1 MITRAFV
8 IARLAAVAAC
18 LAAGTSVLAQG
29 PIASR
34 KGLTLDGA
42 KLVAAAATAEARRLN
57 AGGAIAI
64 VDEGGNLVYLER
76 LDNTF
81 QRRPPSPSRR
91 HAQRR
96 PSAVPR
102 ATSRTPSPRGA
113 RRWSRS
119 PA

>member
-42 KLVAAAATAEARRLN
+42 KLVASANPDTIPFMHREDVTLVMVSGTAPTQSPDRRLPEYR
-57 AGGAIAI
+57 GM
-64 VDEGGNLVYLER
+64 R
-76 LDNTF
+76 CT
-81 QRRPPSPSRR
+81 
-91 HAQRR
+91 
-96 PSAVPR
+96 PR
-102 ATSRTPSPRGA
+102 GHDRTP
-113 RRWSRS
+113 RS
-119 PA
+119 HLTEVGGFYEHGYDYHLPA